1 MKKLLDIF
9 LILPLLGLG
18 IWGLGLG
25 ASSAQECGI
34 IYVTPSGVS
43 SGLPAGTRANPA
55 NLLYGLSLV
64 SPTDTIVWLAD
75 GVYNIS
81 NTLFIPDGVTIEGGF
96 DPVTWIKTNANT
108 SNISRNTLNPDLV
121 NLALVGLEGTGISGF
136 RLQDIT
142 VTVAGALGNQI
153 SVYGIYLN
161 TCSNYNIT
169 RCQVNVGAGSPGVN
183 GNLGVNGT
191 TGGNGSAGNPGN
203 CNNESTIPG
212 GPGGAGAG
220 GNDGGNG
227 GNGGRWNGSMPP
239 GSAGLPGG
247 CGGGGGASGSG
258 PEDSFFNPNPSCN
271 DGGGVVPGS
280 PGGAGG
286 SGTAGSTGALGSSG
300 SVVGGYF
307 VPGGAGGTG
316 TDGANGCGGG
326 GGGGGGGRQQGGA
339 DDRGGSGGGGGG
351 GGAAGFGGTGG
362 IGGGSSYAIF
372 LYNNGANGVIQDCD
386 LNSGAAGPGGAGGA
400 GGIGGS
406 GGAGGAGGAPNCCS
420 NSYGGAGGSGGSGGN
435 GGNGGNGAT
444 GESVALSENGGISVS
459 NLGITSVPGNLPII
473 AVKNYGCVNAE
484 VIFYDGPS
492 VYITNF
498 GAGATPAT
506 ATGLGPH
513 SVIYSSLGRKTIIT
527 SDGTVFTDYLGIF
540 NNGPSLP
547 SIISSDTVT
556 LGCPASFSTSLTGTY
571 YEWIFGSVAS
581 PDTLAGASF
590 QTVDSIYFNTL
601 GTYTVELWV
610 TDTCCGRVRDTITV
624 TVDSSLLNV
633 SLTASDD
640 TICVGDSITFIGG
653 GSYISYEF
661 FINDSSVQND
671 PGNTYTTTGLQ
682 PGDTIVVVAFAGICY
697 TNPSAVLTPV
707 VIPIPP
713 VTITSS
719 DPDSTICQGDSVTFT
734 ALPATYANYEF
745 FIGVTSVQSGPS
757 NVFTTT
763 NLADGDSVTVVSYLG
778 CPGPPSNTIVFT
790 VNPLPIITLTSS
802 DPDTT
807 ICDGDTVTFIAIPSG
822 YSSYEFYIG
831 GILVQNSVSN
841 TYTTSNLVDGD
852 SINVAAISNADCG
865 ALAINTLFFTV
876 NPIPAVTLTSPD
888 DTVCLYD
895 IVTITASPAGY
906 DNYLFLDGSDTLQ
919 SDVDNFYSSGGL
931 SAGTHNI
938 TVVATNLGCSSPVS
952 NIISVTVL
960 SGPSVTLT
968 SSNVTIS
975 PSQIIVS
982 GSELVRVIMGKG
994 FTVVTMTLLT
1004 GPGHPRSIAMTVTLS
1019 PSASPVV
1026 IKVFPGPDW
1035 TEFDPIKN
1043 S

>member
-9 LILPLLGLG
+9 LILPLLGGVRGGFKDKLQVPNFKPQIQRIILCFLFGLG

-25 ASSAQECGI
+25 PSSAQECGI

-64 SPTDTIVWLAD
+64 TPTDDIVWLSD

-81 NTLFIPDGVTIEGGF
+81 NTISIPDGVTIEGGF

-108 SNISRNTLNPDLV
+108 SNISRDASNPDLV
-121 NLALVGLEGTGISGF
+121 NLALIGLEGSGISGF

-142 VTVAGALGNQI
+142 VTVADALGNQI

-183 GNLGVNGT
+183 GNLGANGT

-258 PEDSFFNPNPSCN
+258 PDDCFFCSPSCS
-271 DGGGVVPGS
+271 DVIPGS

-286 SGTAGSTGALGSSG
+286 SGTAGSTGALGSPG

-351 GGAAGFGGTGG
+351 GGAGGFGGTGG

-386 LNSGAAGPGGAGGA
+386 LNPGAAGSGGAGSA

-406 GGAGGAGGAPNCCS
+406 GGAGGAGGAPNCCAS
-420 NSYGGAGGSGGSGGN
+420 SYGGAGGSGGSGGN

-459 NLGITSVPGNLPII
+459 NLGITSVPGNLPVI

-492 VYITNF
+492 VYIANF
-498 GAGATPAT
+498 GAGASPAG
-506 ATGLGPH
+506 ATGVGPH
-513 SVIYSSLGRKTIIT
+513 SVIYSSLGRKTVIT
-527 SDGTVFTDYLGIF
+527 SDGTVFTDYLDIF

-581 PDTLAGASF
+581 PDTIAGASF

-601 GTYTVELWV
+601 GTHTVELWV

-624 TVDSSLLNV
+624 VVDISTLNV

-640 TICVGDSITFIGG
+640 TICVGDPITFIAG

-661 FINDSSVQND
+661 FINDSSVQNN
-671 PGNTYTTTGLQ
+671 PGNTFTTTGLQ
-682 PGDTIVVVAFAGICY
+682 PGDTIVVVAFAGVCY

-745 FIGVTSVQSGPS
+745 FVGVTSVQSGSS
-757 NVFTTT
+757 NIFVTA
-763 NLADGDSVTVVSYLG
+763 NLANGDSITVVSYLG

-807 ICDGDTVTFIAIPSG
+807 ICAGDTVTFIASPAGFSD
-822 YSSYEFYIG
+822 YEFFVN
-831 GILVQNSVSN
+831 GISAQSGASN
-841 TYTTSNLVDGD
+841 TGTTPLLSDGD
-852 SINVAAISNADCG
+852 SIVVIATNIFGCVGPPSNY
-865 ALAINTLFFTV
+865 LIFTV
-876 NPIPAVTLTSPD
+876 NPIPPALSLASPN

-895 IVTITASPAGY
+895 TI
-906 DNYLFLDGSDTLQ
+906 
-919 SDVDNFYSSGGL
+919 FYNG
-931 SAGTHNI
+931 
-938 TVVATNLGCSSPVS
+938 
-952 NIISVTVL
+952 
-960 SGPSVTLT
+960 
-968 SSNVTIS
+968 
-975 PSQIIVS
+975 
-982 GSELVRVIMGKG
+982 
-994 FTVVTMTLLT
+994 
-1004 GPGHPRSIAMTVTLS
+1004 
-1019 PSASPVV
+1019 
-1026 IKVFPGPDW
+1026 FPGR
-1035 TEFDPIKN
+1035 I
-1043 S
+1043 